1 MHTPPP
7 TTHRP
12 HGGRHRR
19 RMALWICIIGLCC
32 PLVTGCG
39 SWRVSQLWN
48 KAEEAPKGTEVS
60 LGRAVD
66 SSCPLPQN
74 TLTPPSIPTALQEK
88 TTSATITGEVE
99 PTLPYIIAFSAP
111 DLPESL
117 PLLQQKSLLT
127 RLKDTPPP
135 DRLGLDFRITKDTA
149 EAESIMQSLG
159 YYSASVSTTVT
170 TDTSPVT
177 VTMQLE
183 PGPLYTVA
191 NAPISYTGPPPEKA
205 PRSLHDLDLPPK
217 APAKAESILNSVDMV
232 SVWLKEHGYPLARVE
247 SSRFYVDKQ
256 HHTLDAEISVAQG
269 PKARM
274 GSIIV
279 EGSDS
284 IDPEFINRLRP
295 WREGAVWN
303 EQRVENFRN
312 ELAQQG
318 LFRSIALSPQPRMEE
333 TPTLQDGGE
342 NPQQQNNSKAVDVQ
356 PLYDIL
362 LSVADAPQR
371 TVGGGLNYE
380 SDRGLGGQAFWEHR
394 NLLGSGEKLRTE
406 LSLWEDRQSARLNFT
421 KPAFLQRGQSF
432 TAETWL
438 RSEDTDAYSQQAVWA
453 GVGIERRLKRHWWA
467 SIKASAEGGE
477 LRDPVNSRKAYTMFG
492 LPLTLRYDNTNSPL
506 DSTKGIRA
514 KLGITPYEGQYGEEF
529 FAFVTRL
536 DTSAYVPLMDDDRVV
551 LAARASAGSMWRDD
565 ALTVPASIRFY
576 SGGGGSV
583 RGYAYQS
590 LGPRDTKGDPLG
602 GASFLEVSAE
612 ARIKITK
619 DLGLVPFLD
628 GGNSFA
634 DQMPRPDLDGMQWG
648 AGLGLRYYT
657 SIGPLRLDVAT
668 PLNPRKDDAPFFV
681 YISIGQSF

>member
-1 MHTPPP
+1 M
-7 TTHRP
+7 
-12 HGGRHRR
+12 
-19 RMALWICIIGLCC
+19 LCS

-48 KAEEAPKGTEVS
+48 TAEEAPKGTEIH

-74 TLTPPSIPTALQEK
+74 TLTPPDIPVPLQVK
-88 TTSATITGEVE
+88 IPPTDTGGVE
-99 PTLPYIIAFSAP
+99 PTLPYTVTFSAP
-111 DLPESL
+111 SLPEVL

-135 DRLGLDFRITKDTA
+135 DRLGLNFRIAKDTV
-149 EAESIMQSLG
+149 EAKNSMQSLG
-159 YYSASVSTTVT
+159 YYSASVHTTVN
-170 TDTSPVT
+170 TDTSPAT

-191 NAPISYTGPPPEKA
+191 HAPISYTGPPPEKA
-205 PRSLHDLDLPPK
+205 PRTLYDLDLPPK
-217 APAKAESILNSVDMV
+217 APAKAESVLNSVDMV
-232 SVWLKEHGYPLARVE
+232 SQWLKEHGYPLARVE

-256 HHTLDAEISVAQG
+256 HHTLDAEITVAQG

-279 EGSDS
+279 EGSDT
-284 IDPEFINRLRP
+284 IDPDFINRLRP
-295 WREGAVWN
+295 WSEGALWN
-303 EQRVENFRN
+303 EQRVENFRD
-312 ELAQQG
+312 ELTQQG
-318 LFRSIALSPQPRMEE
+318 LFRSIALTPQPRAKVTPRTQTGEE
-333 TPTLQDGGE
+333 TTQPPEQ
-342 NPQQQNNSKAVDVQ
+342 SKAVDVQ

-394 NLLGSGEKLRTE
+394 NLLESGEKLRTE
-406 LSLWEDRQSARLNFT
+406 LSLWEDRQSARLSFT

-438 RSEDTDAYSQQAVWA
+438 RSEDTDAYSQQAVWV
-453 GVGIERRLKRHWWA
+453 GGGIERRLMRHWWA
-467 SIKASAEGGE
+467 SVKASAEGGE

-506 DSTKGIRA
+506 DSTRGVRA
-514 KLGITPYEGQYGEEF
+514 KLGITPYEGQYGKDF
-529 FAFVTRL
+529 FALVTRL
-536 DTSAYVPLMDDDRVV
+536 DTSAYIPLMNDDRVV
-551 LAARASAGSMWRDD
+551 LAARASAGSLWRDD

-634 DQMPRPDLDGMQWG
+634 DKMPRPDLEGMQWG

-657 SIGPLRLDVAT
+657 SIGPLRLDMAT